1 MNMQAMP
8 SMPGMSSMPGMV
20 TSAHT
25 SAAHAAIGGLPMW
38 AVMVTAMML
47 PGALPALSHVATHSY
62 RWRRRRA
69 MNEFTLVYLALWI
82 AVGAFALTI
91 ARLVHFN
98 SGLAFALALV
108 LACAWQ
114 LTRFK
119 IRAVRDCHR
128 GVPLPPDGA
137 SATAGIVRF
146 GLVNGSACI
155 RACWPAMLAM
165 AVVPASQMLFW
176 MAVLTGLITA
186 EKFTRRPRLT
196 SRLVATALAI
206 SAIAAVVVA

>member
-1 MNMQAMP
+1 
-8 SMPGMSSMPGMV
+8 MS
-20 TSAHT
+20 
-25 SAAHAAIGGLPMW
+25 
-38 AVMVTAMML
+38 
-47 PGALPALSHVATHSY
+47 
-62 RWRRRRA
+62 
-69 MNEFTLVYLALWI
+69 EFTLVYLALWV
-82 AVGAFALTI
+82 AFGGFALTI

-119 IRAVRDCHR
+119 RRAMRDCHR
-128 GVPLPPDGA
+128 GVPVPPDGA

-176 MAVLTGLITA
+176 MAVLTGLLTT
-186 EKFTRRPRLT
+186 EKFSRRPRLT

-206 SAIAAVVVA
+206 SAIAVVAVA